1 MIAVTTIQKQIRPGT
16 FAFLLLYSIALSA
29 SIIASNHIIIAGG
42 EYSTAEINRIS
53 AYSYNDLALFALVTV
68 LLLAIGTLVL
78 ALLFPSPKTTGNRDT
93 AFETSRLERKPII
106 LMGIAL
112 FVLYVPYLL
121 AYWPGLIFSDSMAS
135 LSQSLGFTAYNNH
148 HPLAFT
154 LCVKACLFIAHMFGL
169 SNSAGCALFS
179 ITQIALLSLC
189 FATSIQWVIQRTKC
203 HRIWRFA
210 LLAFFGLPPY
220 FATYTIAMWKDPLFS
235 AGILILSLLT
245 FDLIA
250 SKGRILELEKAW
262 LPTFIL
268 ACLATALL
276 RSNGIL
282 VILVLAVALIALS
295 LKRQSSCK
303 KPAIIATSIAIV
315 ALLVTG
321 PVFSVLGVIPAA
333 KAESIG
339 VPLNQMARVA
349 ATDGAM
355 SDDDARYLN
364 DILPLDLYKTVYTPT
379 CVDSLK
385 WNPAFNEEA
394 LSTGF
399 WQHWLS
405 LGVKSPISY
414 LESWELQTVGYWSVN
429 QPQVL
434 TYSANISTG
443 VPHNT
448 YDKENLEAWGI
459 FPQNKL
465 GNDAAYNLLRI
476 DQGFIPIGWLVWFAL
491 FAALALFNSRK
502 TVWAISLIPTA
513 AIVTALL
520 IASPIWYWERYA
532 VALQFLLPFYV
543 SVLICARNAKQPTC
557 TNEAERLRDGQIR
570 DVEPGK
576 HRQSSA

>member
-1 MIAVTTIQKQIRPGT
+1 MIAVRSIRKQVRPST
-16 FAFLLLYSIALSA
+16 FALLLLFSIALSA

-42 EYSTAEINRIS
+42 EYSTAEVNRIS
-53 AYSYNDLALFALVTV
+53 PYSYNDFALFVLVTV
-68 LLLAIGTLVL
+68 LLLVIGTLVL
-78 ALLFPSPKTTGNRDT
+78 ALLFPSPKAADNRDA
-93 AFETSRLERKPII
+93 AFETSRLKRKPII
-106 LMGIAL
+106 LMSIAL

-121 AYWPGLIFSDSMAS
+121 AYWPGLIFSDSIAS

-148 HPLAFT
+148 HPLTFT
-154 LCVKACLFIAHMFGL
+154 LCVKACLFVAHMLGL

-179 ITQIALLSLC
+179 IIQMGLLSLC
-189 FATSIQWVIQRTKC
+189 FAISIQWVMQRTKC
-203 HRIWRFA
+203 HRVWRFA
-210 LLAFFGLPPY
+210 LLAFFGLPSY

-250 SKGRILELEKAW
+250 SKGRILKLEKAW
-262 LPTFIL
+262 LPTFVL
-268 ACLATALL
+268 VCLATALL

-282 VILVLAVALIALS
+282 VIMALAAALVALS
-295 LKRQSSCK
+295 LRKQDSCK
-303 KPAIIATSIAIV
+303 KPAITATSIAIAV
-315 ALLVTG
+315 LLVTG
-321 PVFSVLGVIPAA
+321 PVFSALGVISAA

-339 VPLNQMARVA
+339 IPLNQMARVA
-349 ATDGAM
+349 VTNGAM

-385 WNPAFNEEA
+385 WNLAFNEEA

-405 LGVKSPISY
+405 LGVKNPICY

-434 TYSANISTG
+434 AYSANISTG
-443 VPHNT
+443 VPHNI
-448 YDKENLEAWGI
+448 YDKESLEEWGI

-465 GNDAAYNLLRI
+465 GNDEAFSLFRI

-491 FAALALFNSRK
+491 FVALALFNSRK
-502 TVWAISLIPTA
+502 TVWIISLIPTA
-513 AIVTALL
+513 AIVAALL

-543 SVLICARNAKQPTC
+543 SILICARNAKQSTG
-557 TNEAERLRDGQIR
+557 TSEAEKLRDDQIR
-570 DVEPGK
+570 NVEPGK
-576 HRQSSA
+576 HQ

>member
-1 MIAVTTIQKQIRPGT
+1 MIAATAIQKQLRPST

-29 SIIASNHIIIAGG
+29 SIIASKHVIIAGG
-42 EYSTAEINRIS
+42 EYSTADVNRIS
-53 AYSYNDLALFALVTV
+53 PYGYNDLALFALVTV
-68 LLLAIGTLVL
+68 LLLVIGTLVL
-78 ALLFPSPKTTGNRDT
+78 ALLFPSPKASDEQDAT
-93 AFETSRLERKPII
+93 FEALRLKRKPII
-106 LMGIAL
+106 LMSIAL

-121 AYWPGLIFSDSMAS
+121 AYWPGLIFSDSIAS

-154 LCVKACLFIAHMFGL
+154 LCVKACLFIAHMFDL
-169 SNSAGCALFS
+169 SNSAGYALFS
-179 ITQIALLSLC
+179 ITQIAFLSLC
-189 FATSIQWVIQRTKC
+189 FAISIQWVMQRTKC
-203 HRIWRFA
+203 RRIWRLA

-250 SKGRILELEKAW
+250 SKGRILKLEKAW
-262 LPTFIL
+262 LPTFVL

-282 VILVLAVALIALS
+282 VIMALAAALIVLS
-295 LKRQSSCK
+295 LRKQDSCK
-303 KPAIIATSIAIV
+303 KPAITATSIAIA

-321 PVFSVLGVIPAA
+321 PVFSALGVIPAA

-339 VPLNQMARVA
+339 IPLNQMARVA

-364 DILPLDLYKTVYTPT
+364 DILPLDLYKTVYAPT
-379 CVDSLK
+379 CVNSLK
-385 WNPAFNEEA
+385 WNSAFNEEA

-405 LGVKSPISY
+405 LGVKNPISY

-434 TYSANISTG
+434 AYSANISTG
-443 VPHNT
+443 VPHNI
-448 YDKENLEAWGI
+448 YDKESLETWGI

-465 GNDAAYNLLRI
+465 GNDGVFSLFRI
-476 DQGFIPIGWLVWFAL
+476 DRRFIPIGWLVWFAL

-502 TVWAISLIPTA
+502 TVWIISLIPTA
-513 AIVTALL
+513 AIVAALL

-543 SVLICARNAKQPTC
+543 SVLVCARNAKQSTC
-557 TNEAERLRDGQIR
+557 SNEAKMLKDNQIR
-570 DVEPGK
+570 DVKPGK
-576 HRQSSA
+576 H